1 METEDNSTNYIVEDV
16 EEDSSTTDGDMFDI
30 VKRAEAR
37 EDQRHFPMKK
47 VEVRVE
53 KQRVQGVWN
62 QENQEKQEKQRVWKQ
77 TKLKL
82 RHEDD
87 CATVTLLLL
96 LKHPSIF

>member
-1 METEDNSTNYIVEDV
+1 MEDV
-16 EEDSSTTDGDMFDI
+16 EEDNSTTDGDMFDI

-62 QENQEKQEKQRVWKQ
+62 QEKQEKQRVWKQ

-87 CATVTLLLL
+87 CATVTQNL
-96 LKHPSIF
+96 IYYYY